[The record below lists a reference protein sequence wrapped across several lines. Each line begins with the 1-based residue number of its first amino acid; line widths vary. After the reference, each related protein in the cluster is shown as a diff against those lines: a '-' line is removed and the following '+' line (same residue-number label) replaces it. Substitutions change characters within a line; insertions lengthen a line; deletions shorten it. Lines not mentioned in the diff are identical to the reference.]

1 MAPFKKKKT
10 RRGDGIMQLCTRLQ
24 NLQVFKLHIGYEL
37 HNDYELIDDLNYKI
51 MQEPKEVFE
60 PYVRLNTAFAIGN
73 YIDEELNCRR
83 CLRDLTE
90 DRAKFFEEVMGQ
102 KIPKGPINN
111 IIATIKHI
119 NPVLPK
125 EEVITAFE
133 QAAQLFYSAVERKML
148 EKNIAECT
156 PATVVEQIAFFKTT
170 GSGAA
175 WFIEKICWD
184 FFCSKSQLTRTCLIS
199 KVDKVQQNI
208 EEMDKSC
215 SKCSKAKVMQVSKG
229 VGPEGRHAPTA
240 VTWKTAFFYYVK
252 LIASRATMVE
262 CSKTFE
268 STWYLKTATP
278 ILR

>member
-1 MAPFKKKKT
+1 
-10 RRGDGIMQLCTRLQ
+10 
-24 NLQVFKLHIGYEL
+24 
-37 HNDYELIDDLNYKI
+37 
-51 MQEPKEVFE
+51 
-60 PYVRLNTAFAIGN
+60 
-73 YIDEELNCRR
+73 
-83 CLRDLTE
+83 
-90 DRAKFFEEVMGQ
+90 MGQ

-125 EEVITAFE
+125 EEVITTFE

-148 EKNIAECT
+148 EQNIGERIPT
-156 PATVVEQIAFFKTT
+156 TVVEQIASFKTT

-215 SKCSKAKVMQVSKG
+215 SKCSKAKELYLLLPRGEPAVQNNWQCAYRGG
-229 VGPEGRHAPTA
+229 VENRFL
-240 VTWKTAFFYYVK
+240 V
-252 LIASRATMVE
+252 
-262 CSKTFE
+262 
-268 STWYLKTATP
+268 
-278 ILR
+278 LRKADSFSCYDG